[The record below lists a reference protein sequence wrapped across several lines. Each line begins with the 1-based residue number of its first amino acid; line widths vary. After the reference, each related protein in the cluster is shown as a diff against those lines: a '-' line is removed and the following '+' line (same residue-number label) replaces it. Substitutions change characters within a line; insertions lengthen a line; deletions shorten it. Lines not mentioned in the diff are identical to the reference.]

1 MFKSWRKD
9 AQKMKH
15 LFLFSIFFSFYANAA
30 YKEECTIKYVS
41 TGKAYQVSCT
51 YLSGSEL
58 NSATNSFRYD
68 TLGLYSVTFW
78 GQGQATVIK
87 VRGINFCGFEATRSC
102 ADSISPLNGT
112 DQEGREW
119 KICQPSHLFC

>member
-1 MFKSWRKD
+1 MRY
-9 AQKMKH
+9 
-15 LFLFSIFFSFYANAA
+15 LFLLFTFFSINVNAA
-30 YKEECTIKYVS
+30 YKEECTIKYVN
-41 TGKAYQVSCT
+41 TGKSYQVSCT

-68 TLGLYSVTFW
+68 SLGLYSVTFW

-87 VRGINFCGFEATRSC
+87 LGVINFCGFEARRPC
-102 ADSISPLNGT
+102 ADSIFPLSGT
-112 DQEGREW
+112 DQEEREW